1 MRQPITEPL
10 NLLLWADR
18 AETAQQTL
26 QTHFWNQEQGIMNQY
41 APCGG
46 TCNDP
51 YVYWWHAHTLDVLVD
66 GLIRTGDA
74 RYTQLIG
81 ETFEGARL
89 LNEGTLLHNW
99 YDDMQWMALALLR
112 AYRATE
118 ERRYLDGARELW
130 ADIQGGWNDHCGGG
144 IAWKKDQLDY
154 KNTPANAPAA
164 ILAARLYGVLGDGAD
179 LDWAKRIYAWNK
191 AHLVDAQTGFVWDGM
206 NRLGDGQ
213 LEDGWHFTYNQGA
226 YLGAALALFEVT
238 GEEAYLRDALRT
250 ADAAQTRLTDA
261 SSGLLPYEG
270 DGDGG
275 LFKGILVRYLALLV
289 QAVNR
294 PEVVALL
301 RHNAEV
307 LWQAGRDPDSG
318 LMGLTWNEKPQGCV
332 SLSGQQSAVML
343 LEAAA
348 TLERQGLLS
357 QHQQAS
363 GGSLTATSGSPY
375 LVV

>member
-1 MRQPITEPL
+1 MADTL
-10 NLLLWADR
+10 GLLPWADR
-18 AETAQQTL
+18 AEAAQQTL
-26 QTHFWNQEQGIMNQY
+26 YTQFWNPTQQIMNQ
-41 APCGG
+41 ASPCSG

-66 GLIRTGDA
+66 GLLRTGDA

-81 ETFEGARL
+81 EAFEGAL
-89 LNEGTLLHNW
+89 ALNGGTLLHNW
-99 YDDMQWMALALLR
+99 YDDMQWMGLALLR
-112 AYRATE
+112 AYGATGE
-118 ERRYLDGARELW
+118 ERYLNGVQELW
-130 ADIQGGWNDHCGGG
+130 ADIQGGWNEHCGGG

-164 ILAARLYGVLGDGAD
+164 ILAARLYGLLGDSAD
-179 LDWAKRIYAWNK
+179 LDWARRIYAWNK
-191 AHLVDAQTGFVWDGM
+191 AHLVDAETGFVWDGM

-226 YLGAALALFEVT
+226 YLGAGLALFEVT
-238 GEEAYLRDALRT
+238 GEEPYLQDALRT
-250 ADAAQTRLTDA
+250 ADAVQTRLIDA
-261 SSGLLPYEG
+261 SSGLLPHEG

-294 PEVVALL
+294 PALVRLL
-301 RHNAEV
+301 RHNADV

-318 LMGLTWNEKPQGCV
+318 LMGLSWNEQPRGRV
-332 SLSGQQSAVML
+332 SLSGHQSGVML
-343 LEAAA
+343 IEAVA

-357 QHQQAS
+357 
-363 GGSLTATSGSPY
+363 
-375 LVV
+375 

>member
-1 MRQPITEPL
+1 MRQSLTAPL
-10 NLLLWADR
+10 DLRLWADR
-18 AETAQQTL
+18 AEAAQQTL
-26 QTHFWNQEQGIMNQY
+26 YTQFWNPAEQIMNQF

-74 RYTQLIG
+74 RYTQLIAQA
-81 ETFEGARL
+81 FEGARA
-89 LNEGTLLHNW
+89 LNGGTLLHSW

-112 AYRATE
+112 AYEATGE
-118 ERRYLDGARELW
+118 GRYLEGAQELW
-130 ADIQGGWNDHCGGG
+130 ADIQGGWNEHCGGG

-164 ILAARLYGVLGDGAD
+164 ILAARLYGLLGDAAD
-179 LDWAKRIYAWNK
+179 LNWAKRIYAWNK
-191 AHLVDAQTGFVWDGM
+191 AHLVDPETGFVWDGM

-226 YLGAALALFEVT
+226 YLGAGLALFEVT
-238 GEEAYLRDALRT
+238 GEEACLQDALRT
-250 ADAAQTRLTDA
+250 ADAAQTRLIHA
-261 SSGLLPYEG
+261 SSGLLPHEG

-289 QAVNR
+289 QAVDR
-294 PEVVALL
+294 PDLVALL
-301 RHNAEV
+301 QHNAAV

-318 LMGLTWNEKPQGCV
+318 LMGLSWDERPQGRV
-332 SLSGQQSAVML
+332 SLSGQHSGVML
-343 LEAAA
+343 LEAVA
-348 TLERQGLLS
+348 TLERQGLLF
-357 QHQQAS
+357 
-363 GGSLTATSGSPY
+363 
-375 LVV
+375 